1 MNPNDLSRYISIIA
15 QHYHKKPEL
24 DYISL
29 NILEQFS
36 WDKFLS
42 AYNIYTK
49 LRLPSERFYRRMAYK
64 NVNKRVHELFSLGLI
79 EQTYP
84 GSGLN
89 KHKAKYYRLTEYGI
103 YRLFLN
109 RLSSVVVNQSKL
121 RESHYLTINMLTF
134 FNNYQTSILFELFI
148 YPYFE
153 IRTLFTIWN
162 YLFFDIYGYLSD
174 CCHKIEPKLKNSIFQ
189 TGELMFSLGQ
199 EVALDEH
206 DKKSL
211 LQYLKSKFNV
221 DDILRTER
229 SGDNSVITIY
239 APFTILMLDKS
250 KKEVT
255 IFSTASGKPEQF
267 KYGLYSAESKLL
279 AMDKKAFEESLKD
292 ILDSSRNE
300 MEEIIYGLVYTLAH
314 IDSERSKELSYYSKV
329 LAEDKKFMETVER
342 IYSDRHK
349 SFEQGYKILKK
360 SMA

>member
-1 MNPNDLSRYISIIA
+1 MDHNSLSRYISTIA
-15 QHYHKKPEL
+15 QYYQKKPAL
-24 DYISL
+24 DYTSL
-29 NILEQFS
+29 NILEQFA

-49 LRLPSERFYRRMAYK
+49 FRSPSERFYRKMAYK
-64 NVNKRVHELFSLGLI
+64 NVNKRVHELCLLGLI
-79 EQTYP
+79 EEINSE
-84 GSGLN
+84 SGLN

-109 RLSSVVVNQSKL
+109 KLSSIVVNQFKL

-162 YLFFDIYGYLSD
+162 YLFFDIYGYLSE
-174 CCHKIEPKLKNSIFQ
+174 CCSKIEPKLKNNIFQ
-189 TGELMFSLGQ
+189 TGELMFSLGK

-206 DKKSL
+206 DKKNL
-211 LQYLKSKFNV
+211 LDYLKSKFNINV
-221 DDILRTER
+221 DDILHIERT
-229 SGDNSVITIY
+229 GDNNVITIY
-239 APFTILMLDKS
+239 AASTILTLDKS

-255 IFSTASGKPEQF
+255 IFSTASGEPEQF
-267 KYGLYSAESKLL
+267 KYGLYPAGPKIL

-292 ILDSSRNE
+292 ILDNSRNE
-300 MEEIIYGLVYTLAH
+300 MEEIVYGLVYTLAH
-314 IDSERSKELSYYSKV
+314 IDPERSKELSYYSKV

-342 IYSDRHK
+342 IYSDKHK
-349 SFEQGYKILKK
+349 SFEQGYKILRNI
-360 SMA
+360 